1 MKNFGGNNEIHIYI
15 FVFEK
20 QDQSG
25 QTINK
30 RVLSFDN
37 VKSAFEFAESE
48 MDDHWTQSIKIIFKI
63 SLDF

>member
-1 MKNFGGNNEIHIYI
+1 MKYIYI
-15 FVFEK
+15 LAFEK

-48 MDDHWTQSIKIIFKI
+48 MDDHWTQSITIIRSPRGF
-63 SLDF
+63 L

>member
-1 MKNFGGNNEIHIYI
+1 MRYIYI
-15 FVFEK
+15 LVFEK

-48 MDDHWTQSIKIIFKI
+48 MDDQWTQSIKIIRSPRGF
-63 SLDF
+63 L

>member
-1 MKNFGGNNEIHIYI
+1 MRYIYI
-15 FVFEK
+15 VVFEK

-48 MDDHWTQSIKIIFKI
+48 MDDHWTQSITIIFKI
-63 SLDF
+63 RLDF

>member
-1 MKNFGGNNEIHIYI
+1 MKYIYI
-15 FVFEK
+15 LVFEK

-37 VKSAFEFAESE
+37 VKSAFEFAETE
-48 MDDHWTQSIKIIFKI
+48 MDDHWTQSIKIIRSPRGF
-63 SLDF
+63 L

>member
-1 MKNFGGNNEIHIYI
+1 MKYIYI
-15 FVFEK
+15 LVFEK

-48 MDDHWTQSIKIIFKI
+48 MDDHWTQSITILRSPRGF
-63 SLDF
+63 LYWRDN

>member
-1 MKNFGGNNEIHIYI
+1 MKYIYI
-15 FVFEK
+15 LVFEK

-48 MDDHWTQSIKIIFKI
+48 MDDYWTQSIKIIRSPRGF
-63 SLDF
+63 L

>member
-1 MKNFGGNNEIHIYI
+1 MKYIYI
-15 FVFEK
+15 LVFEK

-37 VKSAFEFAESE
+37 VKSAFEFAELE
-48 MDDHWTQSIKIIFKI
+48 MDDHWTQSIKIIRSPRGF
-63 SLDF
+63 L

>member
-1 MKNFGGNNEIHIYI
+1 MKYIYI
-15 FVFEK
+15 LVFEK

-30 RVLSFDN
+30 RVVSFDN

-63 SLDF
+63 RLDF

>member
-1 MKNFGGNNEIHIYI
+1 MRYIYI
-15 FVFEK
+15 LVFVK

-48 MDDHWTQSIKIIFKI
+48 MDDQWTQSIKIIRSPRGF
-63 SLDF
+63 L

>member
-1 MKNFGGNNEIHIYI
+1 MNYIYI
-15 FVFEK
+15 LVFEK

-37 VKSAFEFAESE
+37 VKSAFEFAETE
-48 MDDHWTQSIKIIFKI
+48 MDDHWTQSIKIIRSPRGF
-63 SLDF
+63 L

>member
-1 MKNFGGNNEIHIYI
+1 MKYIYI
-15 FVFEK
+15 LVFEK
-20 QDQSG
+20 QDPSG

-48 MDDHWTQSIKIIFKI
+48 MDDYWTQSIKIIRSPRGF
-63 SLDF
+63 L

>member
-1 MKNFGGNNEIHIYI
+1 MRYIYI
-15 FVFEK
+15 LVFEK

-48 MDDHWTQSIKIIFKI
+48 MDDNWTQSITIIRSPRGF
-63 SLDF
+63 L

>member
-1 MKNFGGNNEIHIYI
+1 MKYIYI
-15 FVFEK
+15 LVFEK
-20 QDQSG
+20 QVQSG

-48 MDDHWTQSIKIIFKI
+48 MDDHWTQSITIIRSPRGF
-63 SLDF
+63 L

>member
-1 MKNFGGNNEIHIYI
+1 MRYIYI
-15 FVFEK
+15 VVFEK
-20 QDQSG
+20 QDPSG

-48 MDDHWTQSIKIIFKI
+48 MDDHWT
-63 SLDF
+63 

>member
-1 MKNFGGNNEIHIYI
+1 MKYIYI
-15 FVFEK
+15 LVFEK

-48 MDDHWTQSIKIIFKI
+48 MDDQWTQSIKIIFKI
-63 SLDF
+63 RLDF

>member
-1 MKNFGGNNEIHIYI
+1 MKYIYI
-15 FVFEK
+15 LVFEK

-37 VKSAFEFAESE
+37 VKSAFEFAETE
-48 MDDHWTQSIKIIFKI
+48 MDDHWT
-63 SLDF
+63 

>member
-1 MKNFGGNNEIHIYI
+1 MKYIYI
-15 FVFEK
+15 LVFEK

-48 MDDHWTQSIKIIFKI
+48 MDDQWTQSIKIIRSPRGF
-63 SLDF
+63 L